1 MAQRMN
7 ITYVGKKAQREDS
20 VAGTGLVWRQGET
33 LPVPVAAAMVLLRHP
48 DTWARADDD
57 VTDDGEPEIEP
68 TALAPRRDEADDG
81 EPEIEPTALAPRRDE
96 ADEALDAV
104 PLQAVAVM
112 DKADLARFAAEHNL
126 VLDRRAG
133 VERQRAQIMAQLKT
147 A

>member
-33 LPVPVAAAMVLLRHP
+33 LPVAVAAAAVLLRYP

-57 VTDDGEPEIEP
+57 VTDDGEPEIEQ
-68 TALAPRRDEADDG
+68 AAPARQRDE
-81 EPEIEPTALAPRRDE
+81 T
-96 ADEALDAV
+96 DEALDAV

-112 DKADLARFAAEHNL
+112 DKADLARLAAQHNL

-133 VERQRAQIMAQLKT
+133 VERQRAQVMAQLKT

>member
-7 ITYVGKKAQREDS
+7 ITYVGKKALREDS
-20 VAGTGLVWRQGET
+20 VAGTGLVWRQSET

-68 TALAPRRDEADDG
+68 TALAS
-81 EPEIEPTALAPRRDE
+81 RRDE

-112 DKADLARFAAEHNL
+112 DKVDLARFAAEHNL

>member
-33 LPVPVAAAMVLLRHP
+33 LPVPVAAAAVLLRHP

-57 VTDDGEPEIEP
+57 VTDDGEPELEQAQP
-68 TALAPRRDEADDG
+68 APQRDET
-81 EPEIEPTALAPRRDE
+81 E
-96 ADEALDAV
+96 EALDAV

-133 VERQRAQIMAQLKT
+133 VEKQRAQIMAQLKT

>member
-7 ITYVGKKAQREDS
+7 ITYVGKKASREDS

-57 VTDDGEPEIEP
+57 VT
-68 TALAPRRDEADDG
+68 DDG

>member
-7 ITYVGKKAQREDS
+7 ITYVGKKESREDS

-33 LPVPVAAAMVLLRHP
+33 LPVPIAAAAVLLRHP

-57 VTDDGEPEIEP
+57 VT
-68 TALAPRRDEADDG
+68 DDG

>member
-33 LPVPVAAAMVLLRHP
+33 LPVPVAAAAVLLRYP

-57 VTDDGEPEIEP
+57 VTDDGEPEIEQAAP
-68 TALAPRRDEADDG
+68 TRQRDV
-81 EPEIEPTALAPRRDE
+81 T
-96 ADEALDAV
+96 DEALDAV

-133 VERQRAQIMAQLKT
+133 VDKQRAQIMAQLKT

>member
-7 ITYVGKKAQREDS
+7 ITYVGKKASREDS
-20 VAGTGLVWRQGET
+20 VAGTGLVWRQSET
-33 LPVPVAAAMVLLRHP
+33 LPVPVAAAAVLLRHP

-57 VTDDGEPEIEP
+57 VTDDGEPEIEQAAP
-68 TALAPRRDEADDG
+68 TRQRDE
-81 EPEIEPTALAPRRDE
+81 T
-96 ADEALDAV
+96 DEALDAV

>member
-7 ITYVGKKAQREDS
+7 ITYVGKKESREDS

-33 LPVPVAAAMVLLRHP
+33 LPVPIAAAAVLLRHP

-68 TALAPRRDEADDG
+68 TALAPRRDEAD
-81 EPEIEPTALAPRRDE
+81 E
-96 ADEALDAV
+96 ARDAV

>member
-33 LPVPVAAAMVLLRHP
+33 LPVPVAAAAALLRHP

-57 VTDDGEPEIEP
+57 VTDDGEPEIEQAQP
-68 TALAPRRDEADDG
+68 ALQRDE
-81 EPEIEPTALAPRRDE
+81 T
-96 ADEALDAV
+96 DEALDAL
-104 PLQAVAVM
+104 PLQAVAAM
-112 DKADLARFAAEHNL
+112 NKADLARLAAQHNL

-133 VERQRAQIMAQLKT
+133 VEKQRAQVMAQLKT

>member
-1 MAQRMN
+1 MTQRMN

-33 LPVPVAAAMVLLRHP
+33 LPVPVAAAAVLLRHP

-57 VTDDGEPEIEP
+57 VTDDGEPEIEQAAP
-68 TALAPRRDEADDG
+68 TRQRDE
-81 EPEIEPTALAPRRDE
+81 T
-96 ADEALDAV
+96 DEALDAV

-112 DKADLARFAAEHNL
+112 DKADLARLAAQHNL

-133 VERQRAQIMAQLKT
+133 VEKQRAQVMAQLKT

>member
-7 ITYVGKKAQREDS
+7 ITYVGKKVQREDS

-33 LPVPVAAAMVLLRHP
+33 LPVPVAAAAVLLRYP

-57 VTDDGEPEIEP
+57 VTDDGEPEIEQAAP
-68 TALAPRRDEADDG
+68 TRQRDE
-81 EPEIEPTALAPRRDE
+81 T
-96 ADEALDAV
+96 DEALDAV

-112 DKADLARFAAEHNL
+112 DKADLARLAAQHNL

-133 VERQRAQIMAQLKT
+133 VEKQRAQVMAQLKT

>member
-7 ITYVGKKAQREDS
+7 ITYVGAKPAREDS

-33 LPVPVAAAMVLLRHP
+33 LPVPVAAAALLLRHP
-48 DTWARADDD
+48 DVWARADDD
-57 VTDDGEPEIEP
+57 VTDDGEPEQAQEAP
-68 TALAPRRDEADDG
+68 ALKRDE
-81 EPEIEPTALAPRRDE
+81 T
-96 ADEALDAV
+96 DEALDAV

-112 DKADLARFAAEHNL
+112 DKADLARLAAQHNL

-133 VERQRAQIMAQLKT
+133 VEKQRAQVMAQLKT

>member
-20 VAGTGLVWRQGET
+20 VAGTGLVWSQGET

-48 DTWARADDD
+48 DTWARANDD
-57 VTDDGEPEIEP
+57 VT
-68 TALAPRRDEADDG
+68 DDG

-112 DKADLARFAAEHNL
+112 DKADLTRFAAEHNL

>member
-1 MAQRMN
+1 MAQQMN
-7 ITYVGKKAQREDS
+7 ITYVGKKASREDS

-57 VTDDGEPEIEP
+57 VTDDGEPELEQAQP
-68 TALAPRRDEADDG
+68 APQ
-81 EPEIEPTALAPRRDE
+81 RDE

-112 DKADLARFAAEHNL
+112 DKVDLARFAAEHNL

>member
-20 VAGTGLVWRQGET
+20 VVGTGLVWRQGET
-33 LPVPVAAAMVLLRHP
+33 LPVPVAAAALLLRHP
-48 DTWARADDD
+48 DVWVRADED
-57 VTDDGEPEIEP
+57 V
-68 TALAPRRDEADDG
+68 ADDG
-81 EPEIEPTALAPRRDE
+81 EPEQAQEAPALKRDE
-96 ADEALDAV
+96 TDEALDAV

-133 VERQRAQIMAQLKT
+133 VEKQRAQIMAQLK
-147 A
+147 

>member
-7 ITYVGKKAQREDS
+7 ITYVGKKPARDDS
-20 VAGTGLVWRQGET
+20 VANTGLTWRQGET
-33 LPVPVAAAMVLLRHP
+33 LPVPIAAAALLLRHP
-48 DTWARADDD
+48 DVWARADED
-57 VTDDGEPEIEP
+57 VTDDGEPEQAQEAP
-68 TALAPRRDEADDG
+68 ALKRDE
-81 EPEIEPTALAPRRDE
+81 T
-96 ADEALDAV
+96 DEALDAV

-133 VERQRAQIMAQLKT
+133 VDKQRAQIMAQLKT

>member
-33 LPVPVAAAMVLLRHP
+33 LPVPVVAAALLLRHP

-57 VTDDGEPEIEP
+57 VTDDGEPEAEQAEI
-68 TALAPRRDEADDG
+68 APQRDE
-81 EPEIEPTALAPRRDE
+81 T
-96 ADEALDAV
+96 DEALDAF
-104 PLQAVAVM
+104 PLQAVAAM
-112 DKADLARFAAEHNL
+112 NKADLARLAAEHNL

-133 VERQRAQIMAQLKT
+133 VEKQRAQIMAQLKT

>member
-7 ITYVGKKAQREDS
+7 ITYVGAKPMREDS

-33 LPVPVAAAMVLLRHP
+33 LPVPVAAAAALLRYP
-48 DTWARADDD
+48 DVWVRADDE
-57 VTDDGEPEIEP
+57 VTDDGKPESGQAKP
-68 TALAPRRDEADDG
+68 
-81 EPEIEPTALAPRRDE
+81 APRRDE

-112 DKADLARFAAEHNL
+112 DKTDLARLAAEHNL

-133 VERQRAQIMAQLKT
+133 VEKQRAQIMAQLKT